1 MELAWPF
8 QIVYIKGQV
17 EDPHGFIGGV
27 KGMYCNIWP
36 KMLMKLF
43 HVYGYA

>member
-17 EDPHGFIGGV
+17 EDPQKIGGV

-43 HVYGYA
+43 RIYEYA